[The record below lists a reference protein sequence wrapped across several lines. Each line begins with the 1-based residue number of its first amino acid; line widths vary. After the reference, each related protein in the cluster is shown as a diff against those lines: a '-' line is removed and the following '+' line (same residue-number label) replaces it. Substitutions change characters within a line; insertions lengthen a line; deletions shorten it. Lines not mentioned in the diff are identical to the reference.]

1 MKIGID
7 IDDTIT
13 NTTEKIY
20 ECMKSLEIPVDTS
33 LDYSNFTISEF
44 DKYKEIL
51 REYIEPVFSSLT
63 VKDGC
68 VDTIKK
74 LKEDG
79 NIIYIITA
87 RSNRYSDN
95 IYDLTVDY
103 LRKKRYY
110 KR

>member
-44 DKYKEIL
+44 DNRASIF
-51 REYIEPVFSSLT
+51 FSY
-63 VKDGC
+63 C
-68 VDTIKK
+68 
-74 LKEDG
+74 
-79 NIIYIITA
+79 
-87 RSNRYSDN
+87 
-95 IYDLTVDY
+95 
-103 LRKKRYY
+103 KRWLC
-110 KR
+110 

>member
-1 MKIGID
+1 MKQFNPPHPGI
-7 IDDTIT
+7 IL
-13 NTTEKIY
+13 
-20 ECMKSLEIPVDTS
+20 LEDWIKP
-33 LDYSNFTISEF
+33 LNFTISEF

-51 REYIEPVFSSLT
+51 RKYIEPVFSSLT

-79 NIIYIITA
+79 NTIYIITA

-103 LRKKRYY
+103 LNKNGIIYGAIFDENFNEEF
-110 KR
+110 